1 MNGATL
7 MMKKRLL
14 FLLVA
19 FSLFILGLLFR
30 VGWIQMVRGAEL
42 QEMAFQQQ
50 NSNREITPKRG
61 TIHDRN
67 GNKLAVSSSVE
78 RVAVN
83 PQDLPKDEKEREFIA
98 ENLALI
104 LEMDKE
110 DVLNRMN
117 KNNRYQEIK
126 RHVSK
131 EIGNKVRQFRSEN
144 NIKGIYI
151 DEDSK
156 RVYPHNNLA
165 AHVLG
170 FVGYD
175 NQGLDGIERMMDKYL
190 KGVPGKILSEVDA
203 RGRQTPFYEEK
214 RIEPQEGL
222 DVVLTIDK
230 DIQYIATR
238 ELERAIDDNK
248 VLKGGTV
255 VIMDPRNGDILA
267 MVSKPDFNP
276 NTPRACPPGEE
287 PDMWD
292 GTTNKDIEKLQE
304 TVWRNRALVDTYEP
318 GSTFKAVTVA
328 AGLEE
333 GIISLDDHTN
343 DYPVEVQGHTI
354 RCWRTPPHG
363 EQTLREAV
371 YNSCNPS
378 FVKIGEKLGISTFY
392 EYVKSF
398 GFYDKTGIPLPY
410 EGESNI
416 HKNPTLINM
425 ATTTFGQRFTITP
438 VHLVNA
444 YCAIANGGNLM
455 KPRLIKELRDSE
467 GNIVEKFEPEVIR
480 QVISKETSNTMRE
493 LLEGVVSEGT
503 GRNAYVKGYRVAGK
517 TGTSET
523 LEEGV
528 YIASF
533 AAFAPADNP
542 VISVLVMLNH
552 PTGHSYYGGQIAA
565 PVAGRI
571 IEDTLDYL
579 NIERRYT
586 KKDEEMMAEE
596 VFVPDIRDKTINEA
610 KLILREFGL
619 DYRIEGD
626 NSNGDIV
633 VKEQTPKPG
642 AAISKQST
650 VIVYTYKP
658 ESKKMVKVPDLTN
671 KTVEESTK
679 TLRDIGLNIKINGI
693 GSAIS
698 QSVEP
703 GEEVQEGEV
712 IVVDFI
718 YLDTH

>member
-1 MNGATL
+1 
-7 MMKKRLL
+7 
-14 FLLVA
+14 
-19 FSLFILGLLFR
+19 
-30 VGWIQMVRGAEL
+30 
-42 QEMAFQQQ
+42 
-50 NSNREITPKRG
+50 
-61 TIHDRN
+61 
-67 GNKLAVSSSVE
+67 
-78 RVAVN
+78 
-83 PQDLPKDEKEREFIA
+83 
-98 ENLALI
+98 
-104 LEMDKE
+104 
-110 DVLNRMN
+110 
-117 KNNRYQEIK
+117 
-126 RHVSK
+126 
-131 EIGNKVRQFRSEN
+131 
-144 NIKGIYI
+144 
-151 DEDSK
+151 
-156 RVYPHNNLA
+156 
-165 AHVLG
+165 
-170 FVGYD
+170 
-175 NQGLDGIERMMDKYL
+175 
-190 KGVPGKILSEVDA
+190 
-203 RGRQTPFYEEK
+203 
-214 RIEPQEGL
+214 
-222 DVVLTIDK
+222 
-230 DIQYIATR
+230 
-238 ELERAIDDNK
+238 
-248 VLKGGTV
+248 
-255 VIMDPRNGDILA
+255 
-267 MVSKPDFNP
+267 
-276 NTPRACPPGEE
+276 
-287 PDMWD
+287 
-292 GTTNKDIEKLQE
+292 
-304 TVWRNRALVDTYEP
+304 
-318 GSTFKAVTVA
+318 
-328 AGLEE
+328 
-333 GIISLDDHTN
+333 
-343 DYPVEVQGHTI
+343 
-354 RCWRTPPHG
+354 
-363 EQTLREAV
+363 
-371 YNSCNPS
+371 
-378 FVKIGEKLGISTFY
+378 
-392 EYVKSF
+392 
-398 GFYDKTGIPLPY
+398 
-410 EGESNI
+410 
-416 HKNPTLINM
+416 M

-626 NSNGDIV
+626 NSSGDIV

>member
-1 MNGATL
+1 M
-7 MMKKRLL
+7 
-14 FLLVA
+14 
-19 FSLFILGLLFR
+19 
-30 VGWIQMVRGAEL
+30 
-42 QEMAFQQQ
+42 
-50 NSNREITPKRG
+50 
-61 TIHDRN
+61 
-67 GNKLAVSSSVE
+67 
-78 RVAVN
+78 
-83 PQDLPKDEKEREFIA
+83 
-98 ENLALI
+98 
-104 LEMDKE
+104 
-110 DVLNRMN
+110 
-117 KNNRYQEIK
+117 
-126 RHVSK
+126 
-131 EIGNKVRQFRSEN
+131 
-144 NIKGIYI
+144 
-151 DEDSK
+151 
-156 RVYPHNNLA
+156 
-165 AHVLG
+165 
-170 FVGYD
+170 
-175 NQGLDGIERMMDKYL
+175 
-190 KGVPGKILSEVDA
+190 
-203 RGRQTPFYEEK
+203 
-214 RIEPQEGL
+214 
-222 DVVLTIDK
+222 
-230 DIQYIATR
+230 
-238 ELERAIDDNK
+238 
-248 VLKGGTV
+248 
-255 VIMDPRNGDILA
+255 
-267 MVSKPDFNP
+267 
-276 NTPRACPPGEE
+276 
-287 PDMWD
+287 
-292 GTTNKDIEKLQE
+292 
-304 TVWRNRALVDTYEP
+304 
-318 GSTFKAVTVA
+318 
-328 AGLEE
+328 
-333 GIISLDDHTN
+333 
-343 DYPVEVQGHTI
+343 QGHTI

>member
-14 FLLVA
+14 FLMVA

-30 VGWIQMVRGAEL
+30 VGWIQMVRGEEL

-61 TIHDRN
+61 TIYDRN
-67 GNKLAVSSSVE
+67 GNKLAVSSSAE
-78 RVAVN
+78 RIAVN
-83 PQDLPKDEKEREFIA
+83 PQDLPKNKKEREFIA

-110 DVLNRMN
+110 DVLEKMN

-131 EIGNKVRQFRSEN
+131 EVGNKVRQFRSEN

-165 AHVLG
+165 SHILG

-175 NQGLDGIERMMDKYL
+175 NQGLDGIERVMDKYL

-214 RIEPQEGL
+214 RIEPQDGL

-248 VLKGGTV
+248 VLKGGI
-255 VIMDPRNGDILA
+255 VIVMDPRNGDILA
-267 MVSKPDFNP
+267 MVSKPDYNP
-276 NTPRACPPGEE
+276 NNPRACPPGEDPE
-287 PDMWD
+287 TWD
-292 GTTNKDIEKLQE
+292 GTTSEDIEKLQE
-304 TVWRNRALVDTYEP
+304 TVWRNRGLVDTYEP
-318 GSTFKAVTVA
+318 GSTFKAITVA

-333 GIISLDDHTN
+333 GIISLDDITN
-343 DYPVEVQGHTI
+343 DSPIEVQGHTI

-392 EYVKSF
+392 EYVRSF
-398 GFYDKTGIPLPY
+398 GFYDKTGVPLPY

-455 KPRLIKELRDSE
+455 RPRLVKELRDSE

-480 QVISKETSNTMRE
+480 QVISKETSSAMRE

-503 GRNAYVKGYRVAGK
+503 GRNAYVRGYRVAGK

-542 VISVLVMLNH
+542 VISVLVALNH

-586 KKDEEMMAEE
+586 EKDEQMMAEE
-596 VFVPDIRDKTINEA
+596 VFVPDIRDKTLNEA
-610 KLILREFGL
+610 KLILREYGL

-626 NSNGDIV
+626 NSSGDIV

-642 AAISKQST
+642 AVISKQST

-658 ESKKMVKVPDLTN
+658 ETKKMVKVPDLTN
-671 KTVEESTK
+671 KTVEEATR
-679 TLRDIGLNIKINGI
+679 TLRDMGLNIKINGI

-703 GEEVQEGEV
+703 GEEVQEGE
-712 IVVDFI
+712 IIAVDFI
-718 YLDTH
+718 ILDTH

>member
-1 MNGATL
+1 MNGTTL

-19 FSLFILGLLFR
+19 FSIFILGLLFR

-61 TIHDRN
+61 TIYDRN
-67 GNKLAVSSSVE
+67 GNKLAVSSSAE
-78 RVAVN
+78 RIAVN

-156 RVYPHNNLA
+156 RVYPHYNLA

-175 NQGLDGIERMMDKYL
+175 NQGLDGIEKVMDKYL

-255 VIMDPRNGDILA
+255 VVIDPRNGDILA
-267 MVSKPDFNP
+267 MVSNPDYNP
-276 NTPRACPPGEE
+276 NNPRACPPGEDPE
-287 PDMWD
+287 TWN
-292 GTTNKDIEKLQE
+292 GTTGKDIEKLQE
-304 TVWRNRALVDTYEP
+304 TVWRNRSLVDTYEP
-318 GSTFKAVTVA
+318 GSTFKAITVA

-333 GIISLDDHTN
+333 GVISLDDSTN
-343 DYPVEVQGHTI
+343 DHPVEVQGHTI

-392 EYVKSF
+392 EYLRSF
-398 GFYDKTGIPLPY
+398 GFYDKTGVPLPY

-455 KPRLIKELRDSE
+455 KPRLVKELRDSE
-467 GNIVEKFEPEVIR
+467 GNIVEKFQPEVIR
-480 QVISKETSNTMRE
+480 QVISKETSGTMRE

-586 KKDEEMMAEE
+586 EKDEQMMAEE

-610 KLILREFGL
+610 KLILREYGL

-626 NSNGDIV
+626 NSSGDLA

-642 AAISKQST
+642 VVISKQST

-658 ESKKMVKVPDLTN
+658 ETKRTVKVPDLTN
-671 KTVEESTK
+671 KTVEEAIR

-703 GEEVQEGEV
+703 GEEVHEGEV
-712 IVVDFI
+712 ITVDFI
-718 YLDTH
+718 FLETD

>member
-1 MNGATL
+1 MNGTTL
-7 MMKKRLL
+7 AMKKRLL

-19 FSLFILGLLFR
+19 FSVFILGLLFR

-42 QEMAFQQQ
+42 QEKAFQQQ

-61 TIHDRN
+61 TIYDRN
-67 GNKLAVSSSVE
+67 GNKLAVSTSVE
-78 RVAVN
+78 RIAVN
-83 PQDLPKDEKEREFIA
+83 PQELPKDEKEKENIA
-98 ENLALI
+98 EALALI

-110 DVLNRMN
+110 EVLNKIN
-117 KNNRYQEIK
+117 KNSRYQEIK
-126 RHVSK
+126 RYVSK
-131 EIGNKVRQFRSEN
+131 DVGNQVRQFRSEN
-144 NIKGIYI
+144 NIKAIYV

-175 NQGLDGIERMMDKYL
+175 NQGLEGIEDVMDKYL
-190 KGVPGKILSEVDA
+190 KGVPGRILSEVDA
-203 RGRQTPFYEEK
+203 RGRQTPFFEEK

-230 DIQYIATR
+230 DIQYIAAR

-248 VLKGGTV
+248 VLKGGAV
-255 VIMDPRNGDILA
+255 IIMDPRNGDILA
-267 MVSKPDFNP
+267 MVSKPDFNA
-276 NTPRACPPGEE
+276 NDPRACPPSE
-287 PDMWD
+287 DATTWN
-292 GTTNKDIEKLQE
+292 GTTEDDVNTLYK
-304 TVWRNRALVDTYEP
+304 TVWKNKSLVDTYEP
-318 GSTFKAVTVA
+318 GSTFKAITIA

-333 GIISLDDHTN
+333 GAISLDDSTN
-343 DYPVEVQGHTI
+343 DYPYEVQGHTI
-354 RCWRTPPHG
+354 RCWRSPPHG

-371 YNSCNPS
+371 YNSCNPT
-378 FVKIGEKLGISTFY
+378 FVKIGEKLGISTY
-392 EYVKSF
+392 YKYIRSF
-398 GFYDKTGIPLPY
+398 GLYEKTGVPLSY
-410 EGESNI
+410 EGESNF
-416 HKNPTLINM
+416 HQNPTLINM

-438 VHLVNA
+438 VHLVNS
-444 YCAIANGGNLM
+444 YCTIANGGNLM
-455 KPRLIKELRDSE
+455 KPRLVKELRDSD

-493 LLEGVVSEGT
+493 LFEGVVSEGT

-542 VISVLVMLNH
+542 VISILVMLDH

-565 PVAGRI
+565 PVAGKI
-571 IEDTLDYL
+571 IEDTLEYL
-579 NIERRYT
+579 NVERRYT
-586 KKDEEMMAEE
+586 EKDEKMMAEE

-610 KLILREFGL
+610 KLILREYGL

-626 NSNGDIV
+626 DSSGDIV

-642 AAISKQST
+642 VIISKQSK
-650 VIVYTYKP
+650 VIVYTYSP
-658 ESKKMVKVPDLTN
+658 ENKKMVKVPDLTN
-671 KTVEESTK
+671 KTVEEAIR
-679 TLRDIGLNIKINGI
+679 TLNGVGLNIKINGI

-698 QSVEP
+698 QNVEP
-703 GEEVQEGEV
+703 GEEVQQGEV
-712 IVVDFI
+712 IAVDFI
-718 YLDTH
+718 YLDTD